1 AVALDREVEVRA
13 RRPAG
18 VAGVADDV
26 SLGDLLPH
34 PRDEA
39 GEVMVPGDDP
49 GHVRGEGEL
58 VARGTAGAAPDDRT
72 VGDGDHRRPARR
84 REVHTRVEAT
94 AAAAVRRVGAVAPAE
109 RLHPAAGGV
118 PGEAAFKRGR
128 APAVEVVEEPRSGR
142 AEGPLRLLPDDVLVG
157 VDDARRIVL
166 RAGARPAAG
175 GPTDGELA
183 LVDLADAEDLRD
195 GVVLRD
201 DPVAED
207 ILDDKL
213 DRLFR
218 GIANRVPGLL
228 DRVLHRG
235 EEVLDAVGRA
245 LEQRLDRIS
254 EPRSDRV
261 DHAVL
266 D

>member
-1 AVALDREVEVRA
+1 
-13 RRPAG
+13 
-18 VAGVADDV
+18 
-26 SLGDLLPH
+26 
-34 PRDEA
+34 
-39 GEVMVPGDDP
+39 
-49 GHVRGEGEL
+49 
-58 VARGTAGAAPDDRT
+58 
-72 VGDGDHRRPARR
+72 
-84 REVHTRVEAT
+84 
-94 AAAAVRRVGAVAPAE
+94 
-109 RLHPAAGGV
+109 
-118 PGEAAFKRGR
+118 
-128 APAVEVVEEPRSGR
+128 
-142 AEGPLRLLPDDVLVG
+142 
-157 VDDARRIVL
+157 
-166 RAGARPAAG
+166 RPAAG

-235 EEVLDAVGRA
+235 EGALDAVGRA

-266 D
+266 DEVPGVLNRVAHPIEAGLESLDHGADERPGRVL